1 MKLSKREQVMLS
13 GALIIAIAALFLVYY
28 YMPVQSEL
36 KILKEQSDKLAYELE
51 SAKQTKILVESLE
64 KQIENLQQQ
73 VEENHPDL
81 LRVWDQPEVL
91 VYLEEVI
98 ARLGIKEQVT
108 FFDVIAAEDS
118 VYEAGSVMLT
128 LNTNYRA
135 LKRLLGEL
143 EQGRYFTTVQSLDIA
158 AGPADGN
165 PLRGYYTVGAG
176 QEDLAII
183 SENQKSLEVQL
194 VLTFYSCGYEEE
206 FPKEYHFLDGD
217 YSKENIF

>member
-13 GALIIAIAALFLVYY
+13 GALIIAVAALFLVYF

-64 KQIENLQQQ
+64 KQ
-73 VEENHPDL
+73 
-81 LRVWDQPEVL
+81 
-91 VYLEEVI
+91 
-98 ARLGIKEQVT
+98 KEQVT

-143 EQGRYFTTVQSLDIA
+143 EQSRYFTTAQSLDIA

-165 PLRGYYTVGAG
+165 PLRGYYTVGAS